1 MNQAPT
7 RRDSHV
13 ATPSDSERPLLPSA
27 TILVS
32 DQRKPVVLIAE
43 DSAQVQLMI
52 RREFENRGWDVVA
65 AMDGEAAL
73 KLGLDTPV
81 DVAVLDIMM
90 PGRTGPEV
98 LYAWREAE
106 VSFPVL
112 ILSAVQDED
121 RVIGLLELGAVDYVR
136 KPFSTRELAVRV
148 AHWLGV

>member
-1 MNQAPT
+1 MPLGVQSPWIG
-7 RRDSHV
+7 
-13 ATPSDSERPLLPSA
+13 PLLPSGQ
-27 TILVS
+27 ILVS
-32 DQRKPVVLIAE
+32 DQPKPVVLVAE
-43 DSAQVQLMI
+43 DSAQVQLII
-52 RREFENRGWDVVA
+52 RREFESRGWDVVA

-73 KLGLDTPV
+73 RLGLETHV
-81 DVAVLDIMM
+81 DVAVLDVMM

-98 LYAWREAE
+98 LHAWREAD

>member
-1 MNQAPT
+1 MQTFQN
-7 RRDSHV
+7 S
-13 ATPSDSERPLLPSA
+13 PLLPSGQ
-27 TILVS
+27 ILVS
-32 DQRKPVVLIAE
+32 DQPKPVVLVAE

-52 RREFENRGWDVVA
+52 RREFESRGWDVVA

-73 KLGLDTPV
+73 RLGLDTHV
-81 DVAVLDIMM
+81 DVAVLDVMM

-98 LYAWREAE
+98 LHAWREAD
-106 VSFPVL
+106 VAFPVL
-112 ILSAVQDED
+112 VLSAVQDED